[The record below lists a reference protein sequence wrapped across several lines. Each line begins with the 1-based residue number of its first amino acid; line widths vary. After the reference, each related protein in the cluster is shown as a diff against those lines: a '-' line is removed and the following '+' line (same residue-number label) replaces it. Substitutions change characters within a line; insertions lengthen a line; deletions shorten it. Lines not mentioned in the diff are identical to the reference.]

1 MFGAFPDQILPFD
14 ADAAR
19 AYADLAASRERTGIP
34 IDGFDAQIAA
44 VCRVHRVSLCTRNV
58 RDFGAT
64 GLEMVD
70 PWQRTASA

>member
-44 VCRVHRVSLCTRNV
+44 VCRVHRARLSTRNV
-58 RDFGAT
+58 MDIRGT
-64 GLEMVD
+64 GVEVVD
-70 PWQRTASA
+70 PWQTTASA